1 MSYWN
6 YENIGASARPENKK
20 YIQKIFKYIGISD
33 RPGYSP
39 YEERTFTNP
48 AVYGCFYDE
57 HKDNTGEFMSRVHLF
72 GPDDLLY
79 ILNALFPKTKVYSH
93 SAEGNDTSDTWE
105 NHSRIYDADSM
116 TLYGKDS
123 YTSYSGDGPSGEQT
137 WKERFVMKP
146 PELKHIE
153 VLAEIS
159 AADGN
164 EEITGLLQDLLRKLK
179 DGQIVYAED
188 PGDKRKV
195 GEKYDVSGHVTEP
208 EDEEE
213 AFNRFYDSVIE
224 KMPYHKFIE
233 LYKMDP
239 ESTSEDDYRNAL
251 VAEHRLEFAE
261 CLCNLVRSAESGV
274 VDALAVNV
282 PAHVVFLVIR
292 AGKSGV
298 VIILLAPVFVSGH
311 ERVLIRVVV
320 DFGHH
325 VAFASRVGRPA
336 CAEHRS
342 IVHFGTRS
350 LHNQGAG
357 VVVAACATHRSD
369 ECIVVALQN
378 LHTGVVECPLAAC
391 APRVVHARFVG
402 ACEEKVFVIVFKIR
416 CNLSPEC
423 GLASLDGC

>member
-1 MSYWN
+1 MQCVQDIRV
-6 YENIGASARPENKK
+6 ENGIGALL
-20 YIQKIFKYIGISD
+20 
-33 RPGYSP
+33 
-39 YEERTFTNP
+39 
-48 AVYGCFYDE
+48 
-57 HKDNTGEFMSRVHLF
+57 TG
-72 GPDDLLY
+72 DD
-79 ILNALFPKTKVYSH
+79 
-93 SAEGNDTSDTWE
+93 
-105 NHSRIYDADSM
+105 
-116 TLYGKDS
+116 
-123 YTSYSGDGPSGEQT
+123 
-137 WKERFVMKP
+137 
-146 PELKHIE
+146 
-153 VLAEIS
+153 
-159 AADGN
+159 
-164 EEITGLLQDLLRKLK
+164 
-179 DGQIVYAED
+179 
-188 PGDKRKV
+188 
-195 GEKYDVSGHVTEP
+195 GHVAIVFCTGVP
-208 EDEEE
+208 NVRNNAVCLGVLGDFTVEEG
-213 AFNRFYDSVIE
+213 AALQV
-224 KMPYHKFIE
+224 E
-233 LYKMDP
+233 LEVCGVGNLAGALDGA
-239 ESTSEDDYRNAL
+239 EFTDDYRNAL

-350 LHNQGAG
+350 LHDQGAG

-378 LHTGVVECPLAAC
+378 LHTGVVECPLTAC

-402 ACEEKVFVIVFKIR
+402 ACEEKVLVIVFKIR